1 MPDCRHCGASLA
13 DDETYAAHLEDEHGG
28 ELGAIDRRRIEAH
41 AEDDE
46 RSIPVAPL
54 VVGVVLF
61 GGVAVLV
68 AAWVAFAGG
77 GPGAGTDA
85 AEQPTALGSVH
96 THGTIEVAVDG
107 DRVDFSRDRY
117 QFNDDAFHFENGD
130 GSEWHVHAEGVT
142 LEYAMATLGFDVA
155 ADAVTFDGTTY
166 RGSDDGTSVA
176 VTVNGEAVVPSE
188 YVLQE
193 GDRIRVV
200 LES

>member
-1 MPDCRHCGASLA
+1 MPDCRHCGASF
-13 DDETYAAHLEDEHGG
+13 DEDEAYATHLETDHGD

-41 AEDDE
+41 ADADE

-54 VVGVVLF
+54 VIGVVLL

-77 GPGAGTDA
+77 ASGGGTDA
-85 AEQPTALGSVH
+85 ARQPTALGSVH
-96 THGTIEVAVDG
+96 EHGTIDVAVDG
-107 DRVDFSRDRY
+107 DQVDFSRDRY

-130 GSEWHVHAEGVT
+130 GSEWHVHAQGVT

-166 RGSDDGTSVA
+166 RAGDDGTSVT

-188 YVLQE
+188 YVLRD